1 MPGTGSDGRYVI
13 RTVYVQFE
21 DDAVPKIGI

>member
-1 MPGTGSDGRYVI
+1 MPGTGGGGRYVI
-13 RTVYVQFE
+13 HTGYVQFE

>member
-1 MPGTGSDGRYVI
+1 MAGIGGGGRYVI
-13 RTVYVQFE
+13 HTGYVLLG